1 MFTLGCFS
9 KNYDK
14 RYRFNATIV
23 NFVKKT
29 ILTPLTFLTIYQ
41 TTQDGY
47 VTLQISQNH
56 PDIIFTTHLS
66 VLVEILAK

>member
-29 ILTPLTFLTIYQ
+29 ILTPLTFF
-41 TTQDGY
+41 DD
-47 VTLQISQNH
+47 ISDHSRRLCNTSN
-56 PDIIFTTHLS
+56 I
-66 VLVEILAK
+66 VESSRYYLYNSFECPR